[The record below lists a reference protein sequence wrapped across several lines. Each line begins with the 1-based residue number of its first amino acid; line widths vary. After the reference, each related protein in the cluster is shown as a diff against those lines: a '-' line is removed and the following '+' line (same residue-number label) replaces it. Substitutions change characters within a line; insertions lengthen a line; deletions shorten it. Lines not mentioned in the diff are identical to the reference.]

1 MKFSHALW
9 RCAAIL
15 ICCACIT
22 PAGAGPIDRIEPP
35 FWWQG
40 FAEQKFQLLIHG
52 HDVAQ
57 FEVMIDHPG
66 VSLDRVERVENPNY
80 LFLYLIVSDKAEP
93 GQITIEFERDDFRFD
108 HPYELHRRN
117 PDPERTA
124 GFTPADVIY
133 MITPDR
139 FANGDR
145 SNDTVESLAD
155 AVDRSDDY
163 GRHGGDIAGVLQRLD
178 YIKDMGFTAVWL
190 NPVLE
195 NAMPESSYHG
205 YATTDFYK
213 VDPRFGDNDQ
223 YLALADK
230 ARDLG
235 VGLIMDVILNHIGS
249 EHWWMHDM
257 PSSDWLNFPQQKSI
271 TSHARITNQDLY
283 ASKFDKTRFAEGWFT
298 LSMPDLNQKN
308 PLLADYLIQNA
319 IWWTEYL
326 GLAGIRVDTYPY
338 PDKQFMTEWTR
349 RVMQE
354 FPDFNI
360 TGEEWSANPAI
371 TSYWQRGKK
380 NHDGY
385 VSHLPSVLDFPLQ
398 IAFKKSLIEEVP
410 WWDSPWTAAYEMLGN
425 DFLYADPGNL
435 VIFPDNHDM
444 SRIYTQ
450 LGEDYD
456 LYKMAMVYY
465 LTMRGIP
472 TLYYG
477 TEVLMSHPG
486 TESHGAIRGE
496 FPGGWSD
503 SVKNAF
509 TGEGLT
515 DDEHNAQQ
523 FVRKLLNW
531 RKQSDVIHTGQLMQ
545 FAPIK
550 NVYVYFRYDDTDT
563 VMVILNQGVEAT
575 TLALSRFAERI
586 GHADSASDVIT
597 GRQFEMSQSLQL
609 EPRSVLLLELD
620 N

>member
-1 MKFSHALW
+1 MKVSHTLL
-9 RCAAIL
+9 RGAAIL
-15 ICCACIT
+15 LFCAT
-22 PAGAGPIDRIEPP
+22 AASASAGPIDRMEPP

-40 FAEQKFQLLIHG
+40 FAEQEFQLLIHG
-52 HDVAQ
+52 HDIAQ
-57 FEVMIDHPG
+57 FEVSIDYPG
-66 VSLDRVERVENPNY
+66 VSMDRVERVENPNY
-80 LFLYLIVSDKAEP
+80 LFIYLVVSESAEP
-93 GQITIEFERDDFRFD
+93 GQVKIEFERDDFRFD
-108 HPYELHRRN
+108 HPYELRQRN

-139 FANGDR
+139 FVNGDR
-145 SNDTVESLAD
+145 ANDTVESLLD
-155 AVDRSDDY
+155 AEDRSDDY
-163 GRHGGDIAGVLQRLD
+163 GRHGGDIAGVMQRLD

-195 NAMPESSYHG
+195 NAMPKASYHG

-223 YLALADK
+223 YLALAEK
-230 ARDLG
+230 ARG
-235 VGLIMDVILNHIGS
+235 MGIGLIMDMVLNHIGS

-257 PSSDWLNFPQQKSI
+257 PSADWLNFPEQKSI
-271 TSHARITNQDLY
+271 TSHARMTNQDIY
-283 ASKFDKTRFAEGWFT
+283 ASEYDKEQFAGGWFT
-298 LSMPDLNQKN
+298 LEMPDLNQKN

-326 GLAGIRVDTYPY
+326 GLAGIRIDTYPY
-338 PDKQFMTEWTR
+338 PDKHFMSEWTR

-354 FPDFNI
+354 FPDFNV

-380 NHDGY
+380 NHDDY
-385 VSHLPSVLDFPLQ
+385 VSHLPSLLDFPLQ
-398 IAFKKSLIEEVP
+398 IAFKKSLTEEVP
-410 WWDSPWTAAYEMLGN
+410 WWDSPWTPAYEMLGN
-425 DFLYADPGNL
+425 DFLYPDPGNL

-477 TEVLMSHPG
+477 TEILMSHPG

-515 DDEHNAQQ
+515 DDERDAQQ
-523 FVRKLLNW
+523 FVKKLLNW
-531 RKQSDVIHTGQLMQ
+531 RKKTSAIHTGRLMQ

-550 NVYVYFRYDDTDT
+550 SVYVYFRYDDSNT
-563 VMVILNQGVEAT
+563 VMVIMNQGAEAT
-575 TLALSRFAERI
+575 TLALPRFAERI
-586 GHADSASDVIT
+586 GDAQSATDVIT

-620 N
+620 K